1 MVRSPDIL
9 PHARAHVN
17 NTAANMI
24 LALAKGRHLWQAY
37 LIMRNFQIIRTQPD
51 PIGILVRESER
62 PTNRENNHKRR
73 GREVG
78 DLGSGGHKS
87 MQQKQ

>member
-1 MVRSPDIL
+1 MAGVLNHAKLPNHSHSTRS
-9 PHARAHVN
+9 
-17 NTAANMI
+17 
-24 LALAKGRHLWQAY
+24 
-37 LIMRNFQIIRTQPD
+37 D

>member
-51 PIGILVRESER
+51 PIR
-62 PTNRENNHKRR
+62 
-73 GREVG
+73 
-78 DLGSGGHKS
+78 LGF
-87 MQQKQ
+87 